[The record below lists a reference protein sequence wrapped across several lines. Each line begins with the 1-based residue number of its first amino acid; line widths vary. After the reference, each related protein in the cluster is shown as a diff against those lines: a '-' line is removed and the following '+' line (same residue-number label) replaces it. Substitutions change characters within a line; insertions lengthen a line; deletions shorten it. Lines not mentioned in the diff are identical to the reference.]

1 VKLIPKWLGIL
12 LILAVIGGM
21 IYALQPQPEL
31 VEVAQVERRAFAETV
46 EEQGRTRA
54 RRPFVVTAPIA
65 GRLLRTGLDEGDRV
79 SEGQIIARIAPSP
92 QDQRTAAYA
101 EANLTSVQAR
111 YAATEAAL
119 REARSALD
127 RNRRELERREQLFA
141 QDLAS
146 AEEVENFRQL
156 VVAGQARVEAS
167 DANLLAAQAE
177 IESARAFLIG
187 VGNDAYGEPQIID
200 VHSPSD
206 GTVYRV
212 FEENERVI
220 QAGEPIFSI
229 SNRDS
234 LELVVDLLTQDAV
247 KVEPGDPVQ
256 ITGWGGDYTIN
267 AVVLSIEPEAFTKV
281 SALGVEE
288 QRVNVIA
295 ELLNVPDN
303 IGAEYRVEVA
313 IVTWQEQNVLTI
325 PTSAIFQRANGW
337 NTFVVAEGRA
347 ELRPVLIG
355 ARGRDFTQVIDGVTA
370 GESVVIF
377 PSDLINEG
385 TRVTF

>member
-1 VKLIPKWLGIL
+1 MKMIPKWLGIVL
-12 LILAVIGGM
+12 VIAIVAGL

-31 VEVAQVERRAFAETV
+31 VEVGQVERRAFAETV

-54 RRPFVVTAPIA
+54 HRPFTVTAPIA
-65 GRLLRTGLDEGDRV
+65 GRLLRTDLDEGDQV
-79 SEGQIIARIAPSP
+79 SEGQVIARIAPSP

-111 YAATEAAL
+111 FAATEAAL
-119 REARSALD
+119 REAQSTLE

-156 VVAGQARVEAS
+156 VEAGQSRVEA
-167 DANLLAAQAE
+167 ANANRRAASAE

-187 VGNDAYGEPQIID
+187 VGNAGHEEPEIVD
-200 VHSPSD
+200 LRSPSD

-220 QAGEPIFSI
+220 QAGEPLFSI

-234 LELVVDLLTQDAV
+234 LELVVDLLTQDAMR
-247 KVEPGDPVQ
+247 VEPGDPVR
-256 ITGWGGDYTIN
+256 ITGWGGDYTID
-267 AVVLSIEPEAFTKV
+267 AVVLYIEPEAFTKI

-303 IGAEYRVEVA
+303 MGAEYRVEVA
-313 IVTWQEQNVLTI
+313 IVIWQGQDVLTI
-325 PTSAIFQRANGW
+325 PTSAIFQRSNGW
-337 NTFVVAEGRA
+337 NTFVVVDGQT
-347 ELRPVLIG
+347 ELRPILIG
-355 ARGRDFTQVIDGVTA
+355 SRGRDFTQVIDGVSEGDT
-370 GESVVIF
+370 VVVF

>member
-1 VKLIPKWLGIL
+1 MKLIPRWLGIL
-12 LILAVIGGM
+12 LVLALIGGL
-21 IYALQPQPEL
+21 IYALQPRPEL
-31 VEVAQVERRAFAETV
+31 VEVALVERRAFAETV

-54 RRPFVVTAPIA
+54 HRPFVVTAPIA
-65 GRLLRTGLDEGDRV
+65 GRLLRTDLDEGNQV
-79 SEGQIIARIAPSP
+79 AQGQVIARIAPSP

-119 REARSALD
+119 REAQSTLD
-127 RNRRELERREQLFA
+127 RNRRELERRERLFA

-156 VVAGQARVEAS
+156 VEAAQARVEAS
-167 DANLLAAQAE
+167 DANLRAAQAE

-187 VGNDAYGEPQIID
+187 VGDDRHGEPQIVD
-200 VHSPSD
+200 VLSPSD

-247 KVEPGDPVQ
+247 RVEPGDPVR
-256 ITGWGGDYTIN
+256 ITGWGGDYTID
-267 AVVLSIEPEAFTKV
+267 AVVLSIEPEAFTKI

-313 IVTWQEQNVLTI
+313 IVTWQGQDVLTI
-325 PTSAIFQRANGW
+325 PTSALFQRSNGW
-337 NTFVVAEGRA
+337 NTFVVKDGRT

-355 ARGRDFTQVIDGVTA
+355 SRGRDFTQVIDGVSEGDT
-370 GESVVIF
+370 VVVF
-377 PSDLINEG
+377 PSDLINAG